1 MSLSSKK
8 LNPEGS
14 LMFLGSSVTRF
25 FIQFKA
31 IVLTLAPMSDQDR
44 NSPYNINTIS
54 SRKVKTT
61 EKNIN

>member
-1 MSLSSKK
+1 MSVSSKK

-14 LMFLGSSVTRF
+14 LMLLGSSVTRF

-44 NSPYNINTIS
+44 NSPYNINEDNW
-54 SRKVKTT
+54 
-61 EKNIN
+61 EKYQLGDY

>member
-14 LMFLGSSVTRF
+14 LMLLGSSVTRF

-54 SRKVKTT
+54 SRQVKTT

>member
-14 LMFLGSSVTRF
+14 LMLLGSSVTRF
-25 FIQFKA
+25 FIKFKA
-31 IVLTLAPMSDQDR
+31 TVLTLAP
-44 NSPYNINTIS
+44 ITIS
-54 SRKVKTT
+54 MKTT

>member
-14 LMFLGSSVTRF
+14 LMLLGSSVTRF
-25 FIQFKA
+25 FIKFKA
-31 IVLTLAPMSDQDR
+31 IVLTLAPVSDQDR

-54 SRKVKTT
+54 SRQVKTT

>member
-14 LMFLGSSVTRF
+14 LGSSVTRF
-25 FIQFKA
+25 FIKFKA

-54 SRKVKTT
+54 SRQVKTT